1 MILTD
6 KNFLKFTAIFLG
18 TFAVCYYG
26 ALFFTGLAVP
36 GGSYSPFV
44 EKYVNIASWMRSA
57 IILSSKWLLS
67 LFGIATFR
75 ADDYVLRAVSGNGVR
90 IVYSC
95 LGFGV
100 MSFWTAYIVATPA
113 HLKKKIGWFLIGIL
127 SLFIINVVR
136 ISLVLAS
143 SEKGWQFPFGWDHHT
158 WFNIV
163 AYLFIFILIFSYQPK
178 AKLHE
183 PTAS

>member
-6 KNFLKFTAIFLG
+6 KSFLKFTAIFLG
-18 TFAVCYYG
+18 TFALCYFG
-26 ALFFTGLAVP
+26 TLFFIGLAVP
-36 GGSYSPFV
+36 GGSYSPLI
-44 EKYVNIASWMRSA
+44 EKYFNIASWMRSA

-67 LFGIATFR
+67 LFGTATYR
-75 ADDYVLRAVSGNGVR
+75 ADEYVLRGLSGKGVR

-100 MSFWTAYIVATPA
+100 MSFWAAYIIATPA
-113 HLKKKIGWFLIGIL
+113 RMKKKILWFFIGIF

-136 ISLVLAS
+136 ISLVLTS
-143 SEKGWQFPFGWDHHT
+143 SEKGWQFPFGLDHHT

-183 PTAS
+183 RSES

>member
-6 KNFLKFTAIFLG
+6 KRFLKFIAVFLG
-18 TFAVCYYG
+18 TFAACYYG

-36 GGSYSPFV
+36 GGSYSPFI
-44 EKYVNIASWMRSA
+44 ERYFNIASWMRTA
-57 IILSSKWLLS
+57 IILSSKSLLS
-67 LFGIATFR
+67 LFGISCYR
-75 ADDYVLRAVSGNGVR
+75 ADDYVLRSLSGNGVR

-100 MSFWTAYIVATPA
+100 MSFWAAYIIATPA
-113 HLKKKIGWFLIGIL
+113 QLKKKVLWFFIGIL
-127 SLFIINVVR
+127 SLFIINAVR

-143 SEKGWQFPFGWDHHT
+143 AEKGWQFPFGWDHHT

-178 AKLHE
+178 SKT
-183 PTAS
+183 P